1 VYEVAED
8 AGGAEELISKF
19 GVPPLMFK
27 GLDWDSILKGKRD
40 LSFAYNDGK
49 WTKWKD
55 YGEEIGYTAWGRV
68 EEKPKHEHEQRCQ
81 SRWAQVL
88 ESVKNVLRGE
98 PDVKTDLESPEEV
111 DAAAADL
118 EAGAQRSLS
127 KDYEER
133 VKETLLQN
141 SANTKDY
148 NAAKL
153 EWDFINSWED
163 FPGQC
168 ELCGYNPIRYH
179 FLIRNRLNSNELAVG
194 SECFPPGAPILTKN
208 GYIPIE
214 IVSVGDEV
222 YTHEGRFRQVT
233 NRTWKNFSGDLV
245 VLKIANWIGSHK
257 ITPEHPVLTRNGW
270 TLAKDVCVGDY
281 VFVKFPVE
289 SSVPEFYQQAK
300 LHKRFAK
307 KLPTTDP
314 DFWWLVGLYLAEG
327 SLAAR
332 IGRPDTMGCV
342 YFSLHEKEVEEVCN
356 KVKQVFGI
364 KNVYSRQIKDSKA
377 WVSQVPHSGFYQF
390 LEKFGCGAS
399 HKTVPG
405 WVDVL
410 PPALR
415 ISMLNGYL
423 WGDGS
428 YYREGY
434 CSANTVSKNLAHD
447 IQRLWAITRGVVP
460 SMNKIA
466 KEKINNVIE
475 GRVVNVKDQYKLGF
489 SESNL
494 LGRNRTSLI
503 VGVDRAFSDSSGIWI
518 KVVGVEK
525 EHYDGPVFNLE
536 VEEDNSYTTH
546 LMTVHNCIT
555 NYLVISEL
563 GKSEIRLM
571 VKRLKSIS
579 QEKRASQ
586 PDILDTESRVQMK
599 FGQIRRAV
607 ANPDN
612 VKIPSALSILGR
624 AAMSLQRFGLRLA
637 KDLAA
642 FLQKLRDAAARL
654 RAKFKTLDYAEAANK
669 IIRDEPDPTKAEK
682 DLDDLNETIQLA
694 NKYGPENELQERV
707 KSSVDDAF
715 KALPNRIRDIAFE
728 IRRNLEAKLGEAEKV
743 ATAFPRV
750 VNRIED
756 LRAKIHT
763 TLDKM
768 VRDILVQIA
777 QGQPAELPTEK
788 ILKQTLNDEDRR
800 WLEFMTETFLNPE
813 GLPFEDV
820 RSFLGVG
827 ADVQGPDMTSVER
840 RMLWMQA
847 YNENIYT
854 SPTLP
859 GKDIGMDDQMR
870 DILFG
875 INPIYEKLAMGGK
888 STSEVPMAENSDRAV
903 AEMQADP
910 DFRALTPREQNFL
923 MNFLGSAQGDNY
935 ADGANFQN
943 DLRSYGYKNVTRLLS
958 LYRRH
963 YPDFVKK

>member
-1 VYEVAED
+1 MPKEGDYIDISGGTGKAEILGLIDGAEVYEVAED
-8 AGGAEELISKF
+8 AGGAEELISKL
-19 GVPPLMFK
+19 GVPSQMFK
-27 GLDWDSILKGKRD
+27 GLDWDVVIKGNRD
-40 LSFAYNDGK
+40 LSFKYMDGK

-55 YGEEIGYTAWGRV
+55 YGEEIGYTSWGRV
-68 EEKPKHEHEQRCQ
+68 EEKPKHEHTQRCQ

-88 ESVKNVLRGE
+88 ESVKNVQRGE

-127 KDYEER
+127 KDYEDR

-179 FLIRNRLNSNELAVG
+179 FLIRNRLNGNELAVG
-194 SECFPPGAPILTKN
+194 SEC
-208 GYIPIE
+208 
-214 IVSVGDEV
+214 
-222 YTHEGRFRQVT
+222 
-233 NRTWKNFSGDLV
+233 
-245 VLKIANWIGSHK
+245 
-257 ITPEHPVLTRNGW
+257 
-270 TLAKDVCVGDY
+270 
-281 VFVKFPVE
+281 
-289 SSVPEFYQQAK
+289 
-300 LHKRFAK
+300 
-307 KLPTTDP
+307 
-314 DFWWLVGLYLAEG
+314 
-327 SLAAR
+327 
-332 IGRPDTMGCV
+332 
-342 YFSLHEKEVEEVCN
+342 
-356 KVKQVFGI
+356 
-364 KNVYSRQIKDSKA
+364 
-377 WVSQVPHSGFYQF
+377 
-390 LEKFGCGAS
+390 
-399 HKTVPG
+399 
-405 WVDVL
+405 
-410 PPALR
+410 
-415 ISMLNGYL
+415 
-423 WGDGS
+423 
-428 YYREGY
+428 
-434 CSANTVSKNLAHD
+434 
-447 IQRLWAITRGVVP
+447 IQ
-460 SMNKIA
+460 
-466 KEKINNVIE
+466 
-475 GRVVNVKDQYKLGF
+475 
-489 SESNL
+489 
-494 LGRNRTSLI
+494 
-503 VGVDRAFSDSSGIWI
+503 
-518 KVVGVEK
+518 
-525 EHYDGPVFNLE
+525 
-536 VEEDNSYTTH
+536 
-546 LMTVHNCIT
+546 
-555 NYLVISEL
+555 NYLNISEL
-563 GKSEIRLM
+563 GKTEIRLM
-571 VKRLKSIS
+571 VKRLKNIS

-599 FGQIRRAV
+599 FGQIRRVV
-607 ANPDN
+607 ANPET
-612 VKIPSALSILGR
+612 VKIPAALSILGR

-694 NKYGPENELQERV
+694 NKYGPEKELQERV

-903 AEMQADP
+903 AELQADP

-923 MNFLGSAQGDNY
+923 MNFLSTVQGDSY
-935 ADGANFQN
+935 ADGANLQN
-943 DLRSYGYKNVTRLLS
+943 DIRSYGYKNVTRLLS
-958 LYRRH
+958 LHRRH
-963 YPDFVKK
+963 YPNFVKK

>member
-1 VYEVAED
+1 MPKEGDYIDISGGTGKAEILGLIDGAEVYEVAED
-8 AGGAEELISKF
+8 AGGAEELISKL
-19 GVPPLMFK
+19 GVPSQMFK
-27 GLDWDSILKGKRD
+27 GLDWDVVIKGNRD
-40 LSFAYNDGK
+40 LSFKYMDGK

-55 YGEEIGYTAWGRV
+55 YGEEIGYTSWGRV

-88 ESVKNVLRGE
+88 ESVKDVLRGE

-127 KDYEER
+127 KDYEDR

-163 FPGQC
+163 YPGQC

-179 FLIRNRLNSNELAVG
+179 FLIRNRLNGNELAIG
-194 SECFPPGAPILTKN
+194 SEC
-208 GYIPIE
+208 
-214 IVSVGDEV
+214 
-222 YTHEGRFRQVT
+222 
-233 NRTWKNFSGDLV
+233 
-245 VLKIANWIGSHK
+245 
-257 ITPEHPVLTRNGW
+257 
-270 TLAKDVCVGDY
+270 
-281 VFVKFPVE
+281 
-289 SSVPEFYQQAK
+289 
-300 LHKRFAK
+300 
-307 KLPTTDP
+307 
-314 DFWWLVGLYLAEG
+314 
-327 SLAAR
+327 
-332 IGRPDTMGCV
+332 
-342 YFSLHEKEVEEVCN
+342 
-356 KVKQVFGI
+356 
-364 KNVYSRQIKDSKA
+364 
-377 WVSQVPHSGFYQF
+377 
-390 LEKFGCGAS
+390 
-399 HKTVPG
+399 
-405 WVDVL
+405 
-410 PPALR
+410 
-415 ISMLNGYL
+415 
-423 WGDGS
+423 
-428 YYREGY
+428 
-434 CSANTVSKNLAHD
+434 
-447 IQRLWAITRGVVP
+447 
-460 SMNKIA
+460 
-466 KEKINNVIE
+466 
-475 GRVVNVKDQYKLGF
+475 VVNY
-489 SESNL
+489 
-494 LGRNRTSLI
+494 
-503 VGVDRAFSDSSGIWI
+503 
-518 KVVGVEK
+518 
-525 EHYDGPVFNLE
+525 
-536 VEEDNSYTTH
+536 
-546 LMTVHNCIT
+546 M
-555 NYLVISEL
+555 VINEL
-563 GKSEIRLM
+563 GKTEIRLM
-571 VKRLKSIS
+571 VTRLKNIS
-579 QEKRASQ
+579 KEKRASQ

-612 VKIPSALSILGR
+612 VKIPAALSILGR

-694 NKYGPENELQERV
+694 NKYGPEKELQERV

-903 AEMQADP
+903 AELQADP

-923 MNFLGSAQGDNY
+923 MNFLSTVQGDSY
-935 ADGANFQN
+935 ADGANLQN
-943 DLRSYGYKNVTRLLS
+943 DIRSYGYKNVTRLLS
-958 LYRRH
+958 LHRRH
-963 YPDFVKK
+963 YPNFVKK